1 MIQRRTTGELTMKIQ
16 SSIFGSLCFI
26 FTLALWPLIGNAQ
39 AKECA
44 VILMHGKWGT
54 PQFISF
60 YGRRLAPICEIETIE
75 MPWSRNR
82 NYDATYSAAI
92 EEIAQQVGKFRQKGT
107 RLVIVGGQS
116 FGANAALAYAS
127 TKGDVDGII
136 ALAPG
141 HVPSMMFHKFNL
153 NTDTLPLA
161 RQMIAAGQGGEKVSV
176 RDFNQGETRTIRMSA
191 EVFLSYFDPEGLGN
205 MTLSARNY
213 KRPIAT
219 LMVIGTRDP
228 LFLTSR
234 VNIFDKI
241 PSHPKN
247 EYRIVEAGHLDT
259 PEAAVNLSLEWLKGL
274 Q

>member
-1 MIQRRTTGELTMKIQ
+1 MKNIGVV
-16 SSIFGSLCFI
+16 FGSLCLI
-26 FTLALWPLIGNAQ
+26 FTLSLWPLMGNAQ

-44 VILMHGKWGT
+44 VLLMHGKWGT

-60 YGRRLAPICEIETIE
+60 YGRRLVPICEVETVE

-82 NYDATYSAAI
+82 NYDATYSTAI
-92 EEIAQQVGKFRQKGT
+92 EEIAEKVSKFRQKGT

-127 TKGDVDGII
+127 TKGDIDGII

-141 HVPSMMFHKFNL
+141 HVPSIMFHRFNL
-153 NTDTLPLA
+153 NTDTMPLA
-161 RQMIAAGQGGEKVSV
+161 KQMIADGKGAEKISV

-205 MTLSARNY
+205 MTLTAGSY
-213 KRPIAT
+213 KKPIPT

-228 LFLTSR
+228 LFQTTK

-241 PSHPKN
+241 LPHPKN

-259 PEAAVNLSLEWLKGL
+259 PEAAVNISLEWLKGL